1 MLQQLVL
8 DQLGLNDDDNEGEE
22 EIITT
27 TLIPTTTSTE
37 TEEEDDLTT
46 TTITEIPTTTT
57 TLHPHAIPL
66 PFAFAPLHP
75 LTEHE
80 NPINVTVERYMLKG
94 HDVKPW
100 THSEPEDF
108 NIIFAQPSSITND
121 KPRPLVTL
129 LHDGPHEQ
137 LSGRFNMPMNVFLN
151 MDMAVLLI
159 NYRGSIGMGDKSLES
174 IIGKIGMVSI
184 FIYGTITYQSLRI
197 FLNKFF
203 SFLE

>member
-100 THSEPEDF
+100 THSDPEDF

-174 IIGKIGMVSI
+174 IIGKIGMVCLLMALLHI
-184 FIYGTITYQSLRI
+184 NFIENFHEKIL
-197 FLNKFF
+197 FF
-203 SFLE
+203 FVE

>member
-1 MLQQLVL
+1 M
-8 DQLGLNDDDNEGEE
+8 GLAKRQNEGQE

-46 TTITEIPTTTT
+46 ITEIPTTTT
-57 TLHPHAIPL
+57 TLHPHAISL

-100 THSEPEDF
+100 THSDPEDF

-174 IIGKIGMVSI
+174 IIGKIGMVSM
-184 FIYGTITYQSLRI
+184 FTYGTIT
-197 FLNKFF
+197 
-203 SFLE
+203 